1 MATTACRAVRAAQA
15 MISASHDAIRHARRR
30 PLMFTLGVDPG
41 CTGAL
46 VLVDVDALRV
56 LRLLDIPLIRDKKL
70 AWVDGAIVIDWLE
83 ECRPEIAVVERVHYW
98 SYDKH
103 PSATSYMVRIAGGI
117 EACLSVLSIPIVHV
131 EPSAWKRRAG
141 LIGKD
146 KTASLA
152 LAKAR
157 LSWPAG
163 TMRLEKHKDR
173 AEAAL
178 VALYGRTPQA
188 PPKAP
193 KRSKAVD
200 KLAAENVPPGP
211 LFGVSTI

>member
-1 MATTACRAVRAAQA
+1 M
-15 MISASHDAIRHARRR
+15 
-30 PLMFTLGVDPG
+30 LTLGFDPG
-41 CTGAL
+41 TTGAI

-56 LRLLDIPLIRDKKL
+56 LRVLDVPLIRDKKL
-70 AWVDGAIVIDWLE
+70 TWVDGAIVTDWLQE
-83 ECRPEIAVVERVHYW
+83 FRPEIAVLERVHYW
-98 SYDKH
+98 PQDKH
-103 PSATSYMVRIAGGI
+103 PAQTTYMVRIAGGV
-117 EACLSVLSIPIVHV
+117 EACLSTLAIPIVHV

-163 TMRLEKHKDR
+163 TMRLAKHEHR

-178 VALYGRTPQA
+178 VALFGRIPQA
-188 PPKAP
+188 PAKAP

-211 LFGVSTI
+211 LFGGAAA